1 MARRRDG
8 GGGLGGGGDG
18 LGDGGGGGDGGSE
31 GGGGLG
37 GGPARGAEVARAA
50 AARAAGSEVAVTEE
64 RKRKRVGGQEHRHT
78 AATAAGKRWGDWPQ
92 ITISKL
98 CAEARGGF
106 FSSRGPEHKKPQSP
120 GKGKKDYLPTS
131 ILTVNM
137 GIQVH
142 EALQLSWLDRW
153 CSAPSNEKEGK
164 NSFRFI
170 FGFMVKKTDSGA
182 K

>member
-78 AATAAGKRWGDWPQ
+78 AATAVGKRWGDWPQ

-106 FSSRGPEHKKPQSP
+106 FLP
-120 GKGKKDYLPTS
+120 GGLNTKNLK
-131 ILTVNM
+131 VR
-137 GIQVH
+137 
-142 EALQLSWLDRW
+142 A
-153 CSAPSNEKEGK
+153 KE
-164 NSFRFI
+164 R
-170 FGFMVKKTDSGA
+170 KTTYPPRY
-182 K
+182 